1 MKIFSLLALI
11 WTLYYLAKRTTSNLL
26 TCFFASAISWLP
38 SIRNIG
44 HPTPKRRTPM
54 EDKNRRLEE
63 LLQTPCYFIDFL
75 PQPIPPAALSQFRT
89 IQHHLL
95 NSEKRQEIKNRIVNI
110 LLKLLCF
117 FPAFAL
123 WDGWK
128 EQSSPQLIEQ
138 AVDTV
143 MENHSGSLY
152 LLFWQEESLLV
163 FVSLS
168 LYHPSQ
174 QLLDLAQT
182 IARSE
187 GFFLY
192 QF

>member
-1 MKIFSLLALI
+1 
-11 WTLYYLAKRTTSNLL
+11 
-26 TCFFASAISWLP
+26 
-38 SIRNIG
+38 
-44 HPTPKRRTPM
+44 M

-63 LLQTPCYFIDFL
+63 LLQTPCYSIDFL

-117 FPAFAL
+117 FPACVL

-128 EQSSPQLIEQ
+128 EQPNPYLIEQ

-163 FVSLS
+163 FEWRTAAGAGAVSGTVPPGIRRDAGAETGAPPERRSKLGRFYKS
-168 LYHPSQ
+168 TLIDIDKRAGFTCPFVIHPSC
-174 QLLDLAQT
+174 A
-182 IARSE
+182 E
-187 GFFLY
+187 
-192 QF
+192 

>member
-1 MKIFSLLALI
+1 MKTFSLLALI
-11 WTLYYLAKRTTSNLL
+11 WTLYYLAKRITGNLL
-26 TCFFASAISWLP
+26 TTADLVVCGCVLLFCVGNLLVAIYQ
-38 SIRNIG
+38 
-44 HPTPKRRTPM
+44 KYRTS
-54 EDKNRRLEE
+54 
-63 LLQTPCYFIDFL
+63 PCYSIDFL

-117 FPAFAL
+117 FPACVL

-128 EQSSPQLIEQ
+128 EQPSPQLIEQ

-163 FVSLS
+163 FEWDALSLS

>member
-1 MKIFSLLALI
+1 
-11 WTLYYLAKRTTSNLL
+11 
-26 TCFFASAISWLP
+26 
-38 SIRNIG
+38 
-44 HPTPKRRTPM
+44 M
-54 EDKNRRLEE
+54 EDKDHKLERALE
-63 LLQTPCYFIDFL
+63 ALLQTPCYSIDFL
-75 PQPIPPAALSQFRT
+75 PQPVPQAAMSQFCA
-89 IQHHLL
+89 IQYHLL
-95 NSEKRQEIKNRIVNI
+95 NGEKRQEIKNHIINI
-110 LLKLLCF
+110 LLRLLCF
-117 FPAFAL
+117 FPAVVL

-128 EQSSPQLIEQ
+128 EQPIPQLIEQ

-152 LLFWQEESLLV
+152 LLFLQEESLLV
-163 FVSLS
+163 FEWDALSLS

-192 QF
+192 KSDDSIDISANSKKPM

>member
-1 MKIFSLLALI
+1 
-11 WTLYYLAKRTTSNLL
+11 
-26 TCFFASAISWLP
+26 
-38 SIRNIG
+38 
-44 HPTPKRRTPM
+44 M
-54 EDKNRRLEE
+54 EDKNRKLEE

-117 FPAFAL
+117 FPACVL

-128 EQSSPQLIEQ
+128 EKPSPQLIEQ
-138 AVDTV
+138 AVDTG

-163 FVSLS
+163 FEWDTLSLS

-174 QLLDLAQT
+174 QLLNLAQT

-192 QF
+192 QS

>member
-1 MKIFSLLALI
+1 
-11 WTLYYLAKRTTSNLL
+11 
-26 TCFFASAISWLP
+26 
-38 SIRNIG
+38 
-44 HPTPKRRTPM
+44 M

-63 LLQTPCYFIDFL
+63 LLQTPCYSIDFL

-128 EQSSPQLIEQ
+128 EQPSPQ
-138 AVDTV
+138 
-143 MENHSGSLY
+143 
-152 LLFWQEESLLV
+152 
-163 FVSLS
+163 
-168 LYHPSQ
+168 
-174 QLLDLAQT
+174 
-182 IARSE
+182 
-187 GFFLY
+187 
-192 QF
+192 

>member
-1 MKIFSLLALI
+1 
-11 WTLYYLAKRTTSNLL
+11 
-26 TCFFASAISWLP
+26 
-38 SIRNIG
+38 
-44 HPTPKRRTPM
+44 M

-95 NSEKRQEIKNRIVNI
+95 NGEKRQEIKNRIVNI

-117 FPAFAL
+117 FPACVL

-128 EQSSPQLIEQ
+128 EQPNPQLIEQ

-163 FVSLS
+163 FEWDALSLS

-174 QLLDLAQT
+174 QLLNLAQT

-192 QF
+192 QS

>member
-1 MKIFSLLALI
+1 
-11 WTLYYLAKRTTSNLL
+11 
-26 TCFFASAISWLP
+26 
-38 SIRNIG
+38 
-44 HPTPKRRTPM
+44 M

-95 NSEKRQEIKNRIVNI
+95 NGEKRQETKIESSISSSSCSV
-110 LLKLLCF
+110 F
-117 FPAFAL
+117 FLPASCGTA
-123 WDGWK
+123 GRN
-128 EQSSPQLIEQ
+128 QPNPQLIEQ

-163 FVSLS
+163 FEWDALSLS

>member
-1 MKIFSLLALI
+1 
-11 WTLYYLAKRTTSNLL
+11 
-26 TCFFASAISWLP
+26 
-38 SIRNIG
+38 
-44 HPTPKRRTPM
+44 M
-54 EDKNRRLEE
+54 EDKNRKLEE
-63 LLQTPCYFIDFL
+63 LLQTPCYSIDFL

-89 IQHHLL
+89 IQYHLL
-95 NSEKRQEIKNRIVNI
+95 NGEKRQEIKNRIVNI

-117 FPAFAL
+117 FPACVL

-128 EQSSPQLIEQ
+128 EQPNPQLIEQ

-163 FVSLS
+163 FEWDALSLS

-174 QLLDLAQT
+174 QLLNLAQT

>member
-1 MKIFSLLALI
+1 
-11 WTLYYLAKRTTSNLL
+11 
-26 TCFFASAISWLP
+26 
-38 SIRNIG
+38 
-44 HPTPKRRTPM
+44 M

-63 LLQTPCYFIDFL
+63 LLQTPCYSIDFL

-128 EQSSPQLIEQ
+128 EQP
-138 AVDTV
+138 AVD
-143 MENHSGSLY
+143 
-152 LLFWQEESLLV
+152 
-163 FVSLS
+163 
-168 LYHPSQ
+168 
-174 QLLDLAQT
+174 
-182 IARSE
+182 
-187 GFFLY
+187 
-192 QF
+192 

>member
-1 MKIFSLLALI
+1 
-11 WTLYYLAKRTTSNLL
+11 
-26 TCFFASAISWLP
+26 
-38 SIRNIG
+38 
-44 HPTPKRRTPM
+44 M
-54 EDKNRRLEE
+54 EDKNRKLEE
-63 LLQTPCYFIDFL
+63 LLQTPCYSIDFL

-95 NSEKRQEIKNRIVNI
+95 NSEKRRKSKTESSISSSSCSVFSPPLPCGTAGRNN
-110 LLKLLCF
+110 
-117 FPAFAL
+117 PAL
-123 WDGWK
+123 
-128 EQSSPQLIEQ
+128 QLIEQ
-138 AVDTV
+138 AVDIRHGKPLRLTV
-143 MENHSGSLY
+143 PAV
-152 LLFWQEESLLV
+152 WQEESLLV
-163 FVSLS
+163 FGMGALSLS